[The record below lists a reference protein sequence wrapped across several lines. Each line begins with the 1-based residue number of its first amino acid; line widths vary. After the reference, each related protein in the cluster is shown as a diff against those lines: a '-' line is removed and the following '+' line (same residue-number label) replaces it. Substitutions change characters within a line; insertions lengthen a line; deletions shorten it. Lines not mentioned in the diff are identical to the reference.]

1 VTTSVLERSED
12 LHVDG
17 WLDPLAKTAPMLPC
31 QTGNAD
37 LWFADR
43 PADLNQAKELCQG
56 CPARL
61 ACLAGALER
70 REGWGVWGGEIFV
83 NGVVVAEKRGR
94 GRPRRTD
101 RTKAA

>member
-1 VTTSVLERSED
+1 MTICVIERDEE
-12 LHVDG
+12 VRADG
-17 WLDPLAKTAPMLPC
+17 WLDPFAKTAPTLPC
-31 QTGNAD
+31 QSGNAD

-43 PADLNQAKELCQG
+43 PQELAQAKALCQE
-56 CPARL
+56 CPARR

>member
-1 VTTSVLERSED
+1 VTTCVLDTPGE
-12 LHVDG
+12 LQTDG
-17 WLDPLAKTAPMLPC
+17 WLDPFAKTAPTLPC
-31 QTGNAD
+31 QSADAD

-43 PADLNQAKELCQG
+43 PAELAQAKELCQT

-101 RTKAA
+101 RTRAA

>member
-1 VTTSVLERSED
+1 VTTCVIDRPEELQP
-12 LHVDG
+12 DG
-17 WLDPLAKTAPMLPC
+17 WLDPFAKTAPTLPC
-31 QTGNAD
+31 QRANAD

-43 PADLNQAKELCQG
+43 PAELDQAKQLCQG

-83 NGVVVAEKRGR
+83 GGVVVAEKRGR

-101 RTKAA
+101 RTRAA